1 MMLLSEYHL
10 LNLQSLWM
18 ILKHM
23 LEQTQIRGRMWL
35 DEIAKL
41 KIACAN
47 VDQLW
52 SADHQFPNFQSV
64 GIISVKETG
73 FASSENLFLNNIG
86 AICPAVCPNFS
97 TQSFVNSRIK
107 VNVGTTPNEIGRC
120 FIADM
125 LQQRTP
131 HHEYLFPAKR
141 FTSSGGSR
149 KFWWGGGIL
158 STKPQKF
165 GCLHQYWEWFFGRNR
180 KFKRFFRPKS
190 GGLSSPNWEWLFG
203 RIRYV

>member
-1 MMLLSEYHL
+1 M
-10 LNLQSLWM
+10 
-18 ILKHM
+18 
-23 LEQTQIRGRMWL
+23 
-35 DEIAKL
+35 
-41 KIACAN
+41 
-47 VDQLW
+47 
-52 SADHQFPNFQSV
+52 
-64 GIISVKETG
+64 KETG

-141 FTSSGGSR
+141 FTSMQY
-149 KFWWGGGIL
+149 GIDL
-158 STKPQKF
+158 TRSQNLCMEQKI
-165 GCLHQYWEWFFGRNR
+165 LHSFVRLIF
-180 KFKRFFRPKS
+180 
-190 GGLSSPNWEWLFG
+190 
-203 RIRYV
+203 